1 MTNNTLGMKQLL
13 IGLNMSNNYNWT
25 ILDIVEE
32 KEVITS
38 AKYHVIV
45 KDELGELSV
54 ETEGNWYF
62 NNKFNKPYLE
72 ITEQDVIDLIR
83 KEAIKDGLNI
93 IESRLEEQLEYLVG
107 NIAKTPAPW
116 LPQTFT
122 PSI

>member
-1 MTNNTLGMKQLL
+1 
-13 IGLNMSNNYNWT
+13 MSNNYNWT

-32 KEVITS
+32 KEVIIS

>member
-1 MTNNTLGMKQLL
+1 MT
-13 IGLNMSNNYNWT
+13 NYNWT

-38 AKYHVIV
+38 AKYHVIA

-93 IESRLEEQLEYLVG
+93 IESRLDEQLEYLVD

>member
-1 MTNNTLGMKQLL
+1 
-13 IGLNMSNNYNWT
+13 MSNNYNWT

-32 KEVITS
+32 KEVIIS

-83 KEAIKDGLNI
+83 KEAIKDSLNI
-93 IESRLEEQLEYLVG
+93 I
-107 NIAKTPAPW
+107 
-116 LPQTFT
+116 
-122 PSI
+122 

>member
-1 MTNNTLGMKQLL
+1 
-13 IGLNMSNNYNWT
+13 MSNNYNWT